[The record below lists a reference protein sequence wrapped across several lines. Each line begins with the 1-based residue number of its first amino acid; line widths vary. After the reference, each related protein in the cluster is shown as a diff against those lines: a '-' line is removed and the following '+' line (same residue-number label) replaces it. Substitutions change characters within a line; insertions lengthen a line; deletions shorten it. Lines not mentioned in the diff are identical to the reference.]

1 MKKVKTS
8 AVLRGVRQRIKL
20 GWDDYICLAI
30 EHYDW
35 PRVPGLQHYANKTAP
50 EVLRAKRLI
59 HTRMQMKQFQKWV
72 DKQRICDYCDPYSYC
87 EPALDWWLVW
97 KGYVTV
103 DNMPNSKQMREYRL
117 AWLTALIEELEA
129 KGE

>member
-8 AVLRGVRQRIKL
+8 EVLRGARHRIKG
-20 GWDDYICLAI
+20 GWDDYICLAV
-30 EHYDW
+30 EDYNGL
-35 PRVPGLQHYANKTAP
+35 RALGLQHYTNKTAP

-59 HTRMQMKQFQKWV
+59 HTRMQMTRFKKWV
-72 DKQRICDYCDPYSYC
+72 AKERVCDFFDPYSNC
-87 EPALDWWLVW
+87 EPSLEWWLVW
-97 KGYVTV
+97 KSYVTV
-103 DNMPNSKQMREYRL
+103 DDMPNSKQMREYRL